1 MTCCGGVAR
10 DNSSA
15 NIQTIGGIARIEK
28 ELDEFRAKNRMIDA
42 IKSHKIAVDMAMRTG
57 DMSQVRQVNEE
68 YYNKEISEIQ
78 HSKGYMDG

>member
-1 MTCCGGVAR
+1 MSGIIREIGNT
-10 DNSSA
+10 
-15 NIQTIGGIARIEK
+15 NIEIIGGIARIEK

-68 YYNKEISEIQ
+68 YYNKEISEIE